1 MKNLSLD
8 ALFIG
13 EAPGVEGGRRMPSA
27 RSLGAMEFNTAYDT
41 LRRVTRERVERDDLE
56 GAIKAIEDGLGDQ
69 EAFAEDEPMDMQRAA
84 RMQILVALQILK
96 ADLSAARLTAA
107 RLLTAMAKAPKRK
120 DEPFLELLAAA
131 LYDIA
136 VLHAQ
141 RSEYRQAERELD
153 KSLKIFERLAK
164 TNPGR
169 YGQAHIMAQNAATQI
184 IRSHSKQVET
194 LANSQAVTSEYLKEV
209 NAGMEDAT
217 ARLVESLAAEGR
229 TLANMGRHREAIQYL
244 TRALKYETKIAP
256 VFDSRQLAM
265 SIDLGE
271 ALLNVKNT
279 RDKGIHLLNTML
291 HKATKLGAQDEHRRI
306 VDILLNAK
314 TGTVDILGFWHKMF
328 PK

>member
-1 MKNLSLD
+1 MTNLSLD

-13 EAPGVEGGRRMPSA
+13 ENAASATKRKSPGGRSA
-27 RSLGAMEFNTAYDT
+27 GGAEFNAAYDA
-41 LRRVTRERVERDDLE
+41 LRSTVRQRVERDDLA
-56 GAIKAIEDGLGDQ
+56 GAIKSVEQAVGDQ
-69 EAFAEDEPMDMQRAA
+69 AAFAEEEPIDMLRAA
-84 RMQILVALQILK
+84 RMQVLVALQIL
-96 ADLSAARLTAA
+96 AGDLSAARHTAA
-107 RLLTAMAKAPKRK
+107 RLLTAMAHEPKRK
-120 DEPFLELLAAA
+120 DEPFLELLAST

-136 VLHAQ
+136 YLHAQ

-164 TNPGR
+164 TNPAR

-194 LANSQAVTSEYLKEV
+194 LAKSQEATQEYLKEV
-209 NAGMEDAT
+209 NAGIEDAT

-229 TLANMGRHREAIQYL
+229 MLASMGKHREAIQYL
-244 TRALKYETKIAP
+244 TRALKYQTGISP
-256 VFDSRQLAM
+256 NFDHRQLTM

-291 HKATKLGAQDEHRRI
+291 HKATKLGAQDEHRHI

-314 TGTVDILGFWHKMF
+314 TGTLDILGFWHKMF

>member
-1 MKNLSLD
+1 MKKLSLD
-8 ALFIG
+8 NLFIG
-13 EAPGVEGGRRMPSA
+13 EDPGTIGGRRMPSA

-41 LRRVTRERVERDDLE
+41 LRRVTRERVEREDLD
-56 GAIKAIEDGLGDQ
+56 GAINAIEVGLGDQ
-69 EAFAEDEPMDMQRAA
+69 TTFADDEPMDMLRAA

-107 RLLTAMAKAPKRK
+107 RLLTAMARDPKRK

-141 RSEYRQAERELD
+141 RSEYRQAERELE

-164 TNPGR
+164 TNPNR

-184 IRSHSKQVET
+184 IRSHSRQVET
-194 LANSQAVTSEYLKEV
+194 LANSQAATSEYLKEV
-209 NAGMEDAT
+209 NAGIEDAT

-229 TLANMGRHREAIQYL
+229 TLASMGRHREAIQYL
-244 TRALKYETKIAP
+244 TRALKYQTKIAP
-256 VFDSRQLAM
+256 TFDVRQLAM

-271 ALLNVKNT
+271 SLLNVKNT

-291 HKATKLGAQDEHRRI
+291 HKATKLGAQEEHRRI

-314 TGTVDILGFWHKMF
+314 TGTLDILGFWHKMF